1 MIAAVHS
8 GASISVGA
16 DHPAY
21 TVAATP
27 LAPAV
32 RDSLTNDLQVHA
44 IN

>member
-8 GASISVGA
+8 GAAITAGI

-21 TVAATP
+21 TIDGVI
-27 LAPAV
+27 LDPAV
-32 RDSLTNDLQVHA
+32 RDSLANDLESAA